1 MIYDRIKIFK
11 AEKMFKLHIK
21 VIVVDNRVRKID
33 KKIIR

>member
-11 AEKMFKLHIK
+11 AEKMFKLHRK
-21 VIVVDNRVRKID
+21 VIDVDNRVRKID